1 MKCDKH
7 YWDSDDNLFSLPKR
21 MSKEKVAKYM
31 NYWKSLDEDTLRRK
45 RMFDAFEICDYIL
58 DNRKRKSI
66 PITAK
71 LNNLIAKYE
80 KTSED
85 VIMVADQKYVVM
97 DGEEP
102 SDHDLEDMIRE
113 ETQWVEKNID

>member
-1 MKCDKH
+1 MQK
-7 YWDSDDNLFSLPKR
+7 LL
-21 MSKEKVAKYM
+21 KEKVAKYM

-85 VIMVADQKYVVM
+85 VIMVDDQKYVVM

-102 SDHDLEDMIRE
+102 SDHDLEDMIKE
-113 ETQWVEKNID
+113 EYID

>member
-66 PITAK
+66 SITAK
-71 LNNLIAKYE
+71 LNDLIAKYE

-85 VIMVADQKYVVM
+85 VVMVDNQNYVGEM
-97 DGEEP
+97 DEEQT
-102 SDHDLEDMIRE
+102 DMEAWVKRE
-113 ETQWVEKNID
+113 SY

>member
-7 YWDSDDNLFSLPKR
+7 YWDRYGDKLFSTPKR
-21 MSKEKVAKYM
+21 LSDTKVAKYM
-31 NYWKSLDEDTLRRK
+31 NYWKTMNEDALRRK

-66 PITAK
+66 PINAE
-71 LNNLIAKYE
+71 LNDLIAKYE

-85 VIMVADQKYVVM
+85 VVMIDNQNYVGEMDEDDDYEQADMEAWVK
-97 DGEEP
+97 
-102 SDHDLEDMIRE
+102 RE
-113 ETQWVEKNID
+113 SY

>member
-7 YWDSDDNLFSLPKR
+7 YWDSNDKFSLPKR

-85 VIMVADQKYVVM
+85 VIMVDDQKYVVM

-102 SDHDLEDMIRE
+102 TDQDLEDMIRE

>member
-21 MSKEKVAKYM
+21 MSKEKVTKYM

-66 PITAK
+66 SITAK
-71 LNNLIAKYE
+71 LNDLIAKYE

-85 VIMVADQKYVVM
+85 VVMVDNQNYVGEM
-97 DGEEP
+97 DEEQT
-102 SDHDLEDMIRE
+102 DMEAWVKRE
-113 ETQWVEKNID
+113 SY